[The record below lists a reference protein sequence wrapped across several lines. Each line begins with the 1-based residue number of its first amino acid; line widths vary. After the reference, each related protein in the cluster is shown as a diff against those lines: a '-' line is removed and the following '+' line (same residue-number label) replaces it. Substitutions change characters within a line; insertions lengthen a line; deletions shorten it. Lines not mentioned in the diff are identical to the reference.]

1 VLKITED
8 DAHGCF
14 LLQPVGS
21 LRKADLD
28 ALTARFDAKV
38 AAGGP
43 VPNLVIQSP
52 SFPTWSNFAALME
65 HLRFI
70 RGHHR
75 QIEKVALVSDARA
88 LDVAPR
94 IARLFV
100 SARLRHFPADA
111 LEAALDWVAVRGDEP
126 PDVTLIEGLPD
137 DTVGISVR
145 GVIDAKDYDESIVPA
160 IEAAL
165 AKHRKIKVIYRIGP
179 EFESFT
185 AGALWSDT
193 RLGTAN
199 LMRFSKVAVVTD
211 VPWMRGAVRVFPP
224 LMPAEVRVFHDR
236 ELEAAKAWIAAEE
249 AAEGDSGGIG

>member
-1 VLKITED
+1 MLKITED
-8 DAHGCF
+8 EARNCF

-28 ALTARFDAKV
+28 ALTERFDARV

-43 VPNLVIQSP
+43 PPNLVIQSP

-65 HLRFI
+65 HLKFI

-111 LEAALDWVAVRGDEP
+111 LQAALAWAAVRGDEP
-126 PDVTLIEGLPD
+126 PDVALMDGLPD

-145 GVIDAKDYDESIVPA
+145 GVIDAKDYDETIVPA

-165 AKHRKIKVIYRIGP
+165 ARHPKIKLLYRVGP
-179 EFESFT
+179 EFETFT

-193 RLGTAN
+193 RLGIEHLT
-199 LMRFSKVAVVTD
+199 RFSKVALVTD
-211 VPWMRGAVRVFPP
+211 VPWMRGAVRVFTP
-224 LMPAEVRVFHDR
+224 LVPAEVRVFRDR
-236 ELEAAKAWIAAEE
+236 DLDAAKAWIAAEE
-249 AAEGDSGGIG
+249 AKDAVKEG

>member
-1 VLKITED
+1 MLKVTED
-8 DAHGCF
+8 DAHGCL

-28 ALTARFDAKV
+28 ALTERFDAKV

-43 VPNLVIQSP
+43 APNLVIQAP

-70 RGHHR
+70 RGRHR

-100 SARLRHFPADA
+100 SARLRHFPAGA
-111 LEAALDWVAVRGDEP
+111 LEEALDWVAVRCDEP

-145 GVIDAKDYDESIVPA
+145 GVVDAEDYAGKIVPA

-165 AKHRKIKVIYRIGP
+165 AKHPKIKVLYRIGP
-179 EFESFT
+179 EFETFT
-185 AGALWSDT
+185 PGALWSDA

-199 LMRFSKVAVVTD
+199 LTRFSKVALVTD
-211 VPWMRGAVRVFPP
+211 ISWMRGAVRVFAP
-224 LMPAEVRVFHDR
+224 LTPAEVAVFRDE
-236 ELEAAKAWIAAEE
+236 ELEAAKGWLAE
-249 AAEGDSGGIG
+249 SG

>member
-1 VLKITED
+1 MLTITED

-14 LLQPVGS
+14 LLKPVGS

-28 ALTARFDAKV
+28 ALAARFDARV

-88 LDVAPR
+88 LDIAPR

-100 SARLRHFPADA
+100 SARLRHFPASDLA
-111 LEAALDWVAVRGDEP
+111 DALDWVAVRDEAP
-126 PDVTLIEGLPD
+126 EVELIEGLPD
-137 DTVGISVR
+137 DALGIVVR
-145 GVIDAKDYDESIVPA
+145 GVIDAKDYAEKILPA
-160 IEAAL
+160 IESRL
-165 AKHRKIKVIYRIGP
+165 ARHEKIKVLVQVGP

-185 AGALWSDT
+185 AGAVWEDT
-193 RLGTAN
+193 KFGTAN
-199 LMRFSKVAVVTD
+199 LARFSKVALVSDIGWMQSATRIFAPL
-211 VPWMRGAVRVFPP
+211 VPGEVRVFPEKD
-224 LMPAEVRVFHDR
+224 LA
-236 ELEAAKAWIAAEE
+236 AAKAWIA
-249 AAEGDSGGIG
+249 G

>member
-1 VLKITED
+1 MLTITED

-14 LLQPVGS
+14 VLRPVGS

-28 ALTARFDAKV
+28 ALSERFDAKV

-43 VPNLVIQSP
+43 APNLVIQSP

-75 QIEKVALVSDARA
+75 EIAKVAVVSDARA
-88 LDVAPR
+88 LDIAPR

-100 SARLRHFPADA
+100 SARLRHFPGDA
-111 LEAALDWVAVRGDEP
+111 LEEALDWVAVRDEA

-137 DTVGISVR
+137 DAVGMVVR
-145 GVIDAKDYDESIVPA
+145 GVIDAKDYAEKIVPA
-160 IEAAL
+160 IEAKL
-165 AKHRKIKVIYRIGP
+165 ARHDKIKVLCHIGA

-185 AGALWSDT
+185 AGAAWEDAKF
-193 RLGTAN
+193 GTAN
-199 LMRFSKVAVVTD
+199 LARFSKVALVSDIGWMQSATRIFAPL
-211 VPWMRGAVRVFPP
+211 VPG
-224 LMPAEVRVFHDR
+224 EVRVFADKD
-236 ELEAAKAWIAAEE
+236 LDAATAWIAAE
-249 AAEGDSGGIG
+249 AAG